1 MLRTWW
7 KIIRLAVLAIGVLLS
22 FFAVIEVL
30 RAYQTLYE
38 FHPAAAFVFLGVL
51 ICGTVWIIGYLVV
64 TLASRPAVLIPPPI
78 SDANSATNR
87 ELRRYGKYLT
97 KYIRRLSYN
106 DNDALSTEDKDK
118 AKEGMV
124 ELALALDTGN
134 NKEALFI
141 AVEKAEEQV
150 IKPILAK
157 LDAETNKEIRAC
169 VGVVMMGVV
178 VSPYKAADLII
189 VLYRNLVMVIRIVRI
204 YNSRPR
210 FREQLRIF
218 ADTIKVVATVN
229 YINMSKNLLESLGSR
244 VPIIGK
250 CVDDTAQGIGAGF
263 MTSVAGHAAMDR
275 CRAFKD
281 WDEEKAKESL
291 RNRMRD
297 FYADI
302 RDIFKKDILPI
313 IMNRV
318 GDHSKESME
327 KIRTGI
333 SAALGETGNVVASF
347 VRVPVGAATAAGKTG
362 KTGGR
367 TMIRVGIKGCSI
379 AGRKAKNIGLGIL
392 RVAKSTGGKILTYPK
407 NKMRTIGKLIHRKKE
422 Q

>member
-38 FHPAAAFVFLGVL
+38 FHPVAAFVFLGVL
-51 ICGTVWIIGYLVV
+51 VCGTVWIIGYLVV

-97 KYIRRLSYN
+97 KYIGRLSYN
-106 DNDALSTEDKDK
+106 DALSIEDGDK

-157 LDAETNKEIRAC
+157 LNEEANRQIRSC
-169 VGVVMMGVV
+169 VRDVMMGVT

-244 VPIIGK
+244 VPLIGK
-250 CVDDTAQGIGAGF
+250 CVDDIAQGIGAGF
-263 MTSVAGHAAMDR
+263 MTSVAGHAAMYR
-275 CRAFKD
+275 CRAFRP
-281 WDEEKAKESL
+281 WDEENAKESL

-302 RDIFKKDILPI
+302 RDIFKKDILHI

-318 GDHSKESME
+318 GDRSKENLE

-333 SAALGETGNVVASF
+333 SAALGETGNAVASF
-347 VRVPVGAATAAGKTG
+347 VKVPVSAATTAGKAG

-367 TMIRVGIKGCSI
+367 AV
-379 AGRKAKNIGLGIL
+379 GRKAKNVGLGIL
-392 RVAKSTGGKILTYPK
+392 RVVKSTGGKTLTYSK

>member
-1 MLRTWW
+1 MLKTWW

-51 ICGTVWIIGYLVV
+51 VCGTVWIIGYLVV

-97 KYIRRLSYN
+97 KYIGRLSYN
-106 DNDALSTEDKDK
+106 DALSIEDGDK

-141 AVEKAEEQV
+141 AIEKAEEQV

-157 LDAETNKEIRAC
+157 LNEEANRQIRSC
-169 VGVVMMGVV
+169 VRDVMMGVT

-189 VLYRNLVMVIRIVRI
+189 VLYRNLVMVIRIIRI

-244 VPIIGK
+244 VPLIGK
-250 CVDDTAQGIGAGF
+250 CVDDIAQGIGAGF
-263 MTSVAGHAAMDR
+263 MTSVAGHAAMYR
-275 CRAFKD
+275 CRAFRP
-281 WDEEKAKESL
+281 WDEENAKESL

-302 RDIFKKDILPI
+302 RDIFKKDILHI

-318 GDHSKESME
+318 GDRSKENLE

-333 SAALGETGNVVASF
+333 SAALGETGNAVASF
-347 VRVPVGAATAAGKTG
+347 VKVPVSAAATAGKAG

-367 TMIRVGIKGCSI
+367 AV
-379 AGRKAKNIGLGIL
+379 GRKAKNIGLGIL
-392 RVAKSTGGKILTYPK
+392 RVVKSTGGKTLTYSK

>member
-7 KIIRLAVLAIGVLLS
+7 KIIRLAILAIGVLLS

-51 ICGTVWIIGYLVV
+51 VCGTVWIIGYLVV
-64 TLASRPAVLIPPPI
+64 TLASRPAVLIPPPV

-97 KYIRRLSYN
+97 KYIGRLSYN
-106 DNDALSTEDKDK
+106 DALSIEDGDK
-118 AKEGMV
+118 AKEDMV

-157 LDAETNKEIRAC
+157 LNEEADRQIRSC
-169 VGVVMMGVV
+169 VRDVMMGVT

-244 VPIIGK
+244 VPLIGK
-250 CVDDTAQGIGAGF
+250 CVDDIAQGIGAGF
-263 MTSVAGHAAMDR
+263 MTSVAGHAAMYR
-275 CRAFKD
+275 CRSFRP
-281 WDEEKAKESL
+281 WDEENAKESL

-302 RDIFKKDILPI
+302 RDIFKKDILHI

-318 GDHSKESME
+318 GDLSKENLE

-333 SAALGETGNVVASF
+333 SAALGETGNAVASF
-347 VRVPVGAATAAGKTG
+347 VKVPVSAATTAGKAG

-367 TMIRVGIKGCSI
+367 AV
-379 AGRKAKNIGLGIL
+379 GRKAKNIGLGIL
-392 RVAKSTGGKILTYPK
+392 RVVKSTGGKTLTYSK

>member
-7 KIIRLAVLAIGVLLS
+7 KIIRLTVLAIGVLLS

-38 FHPAAAFVFLGVL
+38 FHPAAAFVFLSILV
-51 ICGTVWIIGYLVV
+51 CGTVWIIGYLVV
-64 TLASRPAVLIPPPI
+64 TLASRPAVLIPPLI

-97 KYIRRLSYN
+97 KYIGRLSYN
-106 DNDALSTEDKDK
+106 DALSIEDGDK

-124 ELALALDTGN
+124 ELALALDTGDN
-134 NKEALFI
+134 REALLI

-150 IKPILAK
+150 IKPIVAK
-157 LDAETNKEIRAC
+157 LDAEANKEIRAC

-189 VLYRNLVMVIRIVRI
+189 VLYRNLVMLMRIVRI

-210 FREQLRIF
+210 FRQQLRILG
-218 ADTIKVVATVN
+218 DTISVVATVN

-244 VPIIGK
+244 VPLIGK

-297 FYADI
+297 IYADI

-313 IMNRV
+313 IINSV
-318 GDHSKESME
+318 GDLSKERLE

-347 VRVPVGAATAAGKTG
+347 VRVPVGATTAAGKTG

-392 RVAKSTGGKILTYPK
+392 RTAKSTGGKVLTYPK
-407 NKMRTIGKLIHRKKE
+407 NKMRTIGKLIYRKKE

>member
-51 ICGTVWIIGYLVV
+51 VCGTVWIIGYLVV

-157 LDAETNKEIRAC
+157 LNEEADRQIRSC
-169 VGVVMMGVV
+169 VRDVMMGVT

-244 VPIIGK
+244 VPLIGK
-250 CVDDTAQGIGAGF
+250 CVDDIAQGIGAGF
-263 MTSVAGHAAMDR
+263 MTSVAGHAAMYR
-275 CRAFKD
+275 CRAFRP
-281 WDEEKAKESL
+281 WDGENAKESL

-302 RDIFKKDILPI
+302 RDIFKKDILHI

-318 GDHSKESME
+318 GDLSKENLE

-333 SAALGETGNVVASF
+333 SAALGETGNAVASF
-347 VRVPVGAATAAGKTG
+347 VKVPVSAATTAGKAG

-367 TMIRVGIKGCSI
+367 AV
-379 AGRKAKNIGLGIL
+379 GRKAKNIGLGIL
-392 RVAKSTGGKILTYPK
+392 RVVKSTVGKTLTYSK
-407 NKMRTIGKLIHRKKE
+407 NKMRTIGKLIHRNKE

>member
-1 MLRTWW
+1 MLKTWW

-38 FHPAAAFVFLGVL
+38 FHRAAAFVFLGVL
-51 ICGTVWIIGYLVV
+51 VCGTVWIIGCLVV
-64 TLASRPAVLIPPPI
+64 TLASRPSVLIPPPI

-97 KYIRRLSYN
+97 KYIGRLSCN

-157 LDAETNKEIRAC
+157 LNEEADRQIRNC
-169 VGVVMMGVV
+169 VRDVMMGVT

-218 ADTIKVVATVN
+218 ADTIKVAATVN
-229 YINMSKNLLESLGSR
+229 YINIGKSLLEGLGSKLP
-244 VPIIGK
+244 VIGQYT
-250 CVDDTAQGIGAGF
+250 DDIAQGIGAGL
-263 MTSVAGHAAMDR
+263 MTSVAGHAAMER
-275 CRAFKD
+275 CRAFKG
-281 WDEEKAKESL
+281 WHEEEAKHNL
-291 RNRMRD
+291 RNLVSG
-297 FYADI
+297 FYADV
-302 RDIFKKDILPI
+302 RDIFWKDILPEI
-313 IMNRV
+313 TKLV
-318 GDHSKESME
+318 GEVSKETLK
-327 KIRTGI
+327 KIR
-333 SAALGETGNVVASF
+333 SALDRTGNAIASF
-347 VRVPVGAATAAGKTG
+347 VRVPVSTATTAGKAG

-367 TMIRVGIKGCSI
+367 AV
-379 AGRKAKNIGLGIL
+379 GRKAKNIGLGIL
-392 RVAKSTGGKILTYPK
+392 RVVKSTGGKTLTYSK
-407 NKMRTIGKLIHRKKE
+407 NKMRRIGKLIHRKKE

>member
-38 FHPAAAFVFLGVL
+38 FHPVAAFVFLGVL
-51 ICGTVWIIGYLVV
+51 VCGTVWIIGYLVV

-97 KYIRRLSYN
+97 KYIGRLSYN
-106 DNDALSTEDKDK
+106 DALSIEDKDK

-157 LDAETNKEIRAC
+157 LNEEANRQIRSC
-169 VGVVMMGVV
+169 VRDVMIGVT

-244 VPIIGK
+244 VPLIGK
-250 CVDDTAQGIGAGF
+250 CVDDIAQGIGAGF
-263 MTSVAGHAAMDR
+263 MTSVAGHAAMYR
-275 CRAFKD
+275 CRAFRP
-281 WDEEKAKESL
+281 WDEENAKESL
-291 RNRMRD
+291 RNHMRD

-302 RDIFKKDILPI
+302 RDIFKKDILHI

-318 GDHSKESME
+318 GDLSKENLE

-333 SAALGETGNVVASF
+333 SAALGETGNAVASF
-347 VRVPVGAATAAGKTG
+347 VKVPVSAATTAGKAG

-367 TMIRVGIKGCSI
+367 AV
-379 AGRKAKNIGLGIL
+379 GRKAKNIGLGIL
-392 RVAKSTGGKILTYPK
+392 RVVKSTGGKTLTYSK